1 MKLVDKLRSISGT
14 TGVTC
19 SCSFVVMYSYTRARV
34 QNNVYTSH
42 VIRVFS
48 HVFVVQVIETHEIT
62 RV

>member
-1 MKLVDKLRSISGT
+1 MRTTLLVH
-14 TGVTC
+14 
-19 SCSFVVMYSYTRARV
+19 YTRV